1 MIRFTNF
8 DKETVILYK
17 IYKVS
22 KILKT
27 KVEYFESELENLK
40 NQTIEL
46 EDLKWLNFENLIGFM
61 YIIK

>member
-1 MIRFTNF
+1 LIRFTNF

-46 EDLKWLNFENLIGFM
+46 EDLK
-61 YIIK
+61 